1 MTVYADFIK
10 KIQSL
15 PYEKYAGVSSREK
28 LVVYTI
34 HFLKI
39 NNVPLTFNNICIA
52 TFKLFPEKFYFSE
65 EFKEFPHIEMLNR
78 TILHLRP
85 VERNYASGSV
95 KTDYELTALGEEIA
109 KQVER
114 DTQQGKPRTVTTPK
128 TMDQHKKT
136 SHNDLQRIMTSAIY
150 KTWLESGAL
159 EEMEIW
165 DFYGVTPYTQL
176 DKIKK
181 SIDETRLYAKSN
193 GENKVV
199 EFLDLMKGQIL

>member
-10 KIQSL
+10 KIQPL

-34 HFLKI
+34 HYLKV
-39 NNVPLTFNNICIA
+39 NNIPLTFNNICIA

-109 KQVER
+109 QQVER
-114 DTQQGKPRTVTTPK
+114 DIQQGNSSAPTSPK
-128 TMDQHKKT
+128 AMDEHKKT
-136 SHNDLQRIMTSAIY
+136 SHNDLQKILTSSIY
-150 KTWLESGAL
+150 KTWLENGTL

-165 DFYGVTPYTQL
+165 DYYGVTPYTQF

-181 SIDETRLYAKSN
+181 SIDETRVYAKSN
-193 GENKVV
+193 GNNKVV

>member
-10 KIQSL
+10 KIQAL

-28 LVVYTI
+28 LVVYAI
-34 HFLKI
+34 HYLEVNDI
-39 NNVPLTFNNICIA
+39 PRTFNNICIA

-95 KTDYELTALGEEIA
+95 KTDYELTALGKEIA
-109 KQVER
+109 RQVEG
-114 DTQQGKPRTVTTPK
+114 DIQQGSSSSAINTK
-128 TMDQHKKT
+128 TMDEHKKT
-136 SHNDLQRIMTSAIY
+136 SHNDLQKILTSKIY
-150 KTWLESGAL
+150 RTWLENGTL

-181 SIDETRLYAKSN
+181 SIDETRAYAKSA
-193 GENKVV
+193 GDDKAV
-199 EFLDLMKGQIL
+199 EFLNLMKGQIL

>member
-10 KIQSL
+10 KIQSF

-34 HFLKI
+34 HYLKT
-39 NNVPLTFNNICIA
+39 NNIPLTFNNICIA

-109 KQVER
+109 RQVER
-114 DTQQGKPRTVTTPK
+114 DIQQGNSSAPIIPK
-128 TMDQHKKT
+128 AMDEHKKT
-136 SHNDLQRIMTSAIY
+136 SHNDLHKIITSPIY
-150 KTWLESGAL
+150 KTWIESGTL

-181 SIDETRLYAKSN
+181 SIDETRIYAKSSGN
-193 GENKVV
+193 NKAV